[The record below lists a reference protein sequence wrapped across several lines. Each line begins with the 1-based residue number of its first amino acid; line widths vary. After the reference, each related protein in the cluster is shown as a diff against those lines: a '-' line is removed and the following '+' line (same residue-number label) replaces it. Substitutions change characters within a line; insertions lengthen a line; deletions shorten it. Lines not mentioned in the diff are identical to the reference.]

1 MKHCPET
8 LKIQDFLDGELA
20 PEAAAA
26 FQAHVSDCRECEAEV
41 AAFRVVFSELRAVPL
56 LDPRPELFERI
67 MEQVLPH
74 RLPRWV
80 KVLGWAYAGAFAASL
95 AAIGSAFVLPGPS
108 AWLHGVIAAG
118 LRSLTSTGSFVL
130 RTLSDALARTGEA
143 LAGGGSAGRL
153 FRLLGS
159 AFAHPAILLTVVG
172 AVVDASARTARL
184 RGDPACR
191 HAGPVGPPR
200 CCLPRRCSCWARGAR
215 LRRPGVTRT

>member
-1 MKHCPET
+1 MKRCPEM
-8 LKIQDFLDGELA
+8 LKVQDFLDGELA
-20 PEAAAA
+20 PTEAGRFA
-26 FQAHVSDCRECEAEV
+26 AHVSGCSECEAEV

-74 RLPRWV
+74 RMPRWV
-80 KVLGWAYAGAFAASL
+80 KLLGWAYSGAFVASL

-130 RTLSDALARTGEA
+130 RTLSDGLARTGEA

-153 FRLLGS
+153 LRLLGS
-159 AFAHPAILLTVVG
+159 VLAHPTVLLTLIAALSVCAAVLWWMRPRDQRTTRGIRHVG
-172 AVVDASARTARL
+172 IL
-184 RGDPACR
+184 GF
-191 HAGPVGPPR
+191 
-200 CCLPRRCSCWARGAR
+200 
-215 LRRPGVTRT
+215 